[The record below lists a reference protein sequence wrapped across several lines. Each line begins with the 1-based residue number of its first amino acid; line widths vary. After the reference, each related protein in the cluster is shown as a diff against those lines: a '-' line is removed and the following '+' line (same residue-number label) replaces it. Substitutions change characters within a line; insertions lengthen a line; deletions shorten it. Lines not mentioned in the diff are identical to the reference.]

1 MTIHMQQRLT
11 RWDSFTTVDLQ
22 DIGAGD
28 FVLSVSYSHA
38 ARLTWTCLEAQH
50 TQPIPAGC
58 FIRFWDDAATDP
70 DGNAFSSSNPMFVGY
85 VEMPEPSDQSIG
97 VNYTAYDPTFRS
109 TREVTIFSDA
119 WPAGTPPSTPPERP
133 AGAVPRLVYNVRIT
147 ADPDWSHQIGG
158 DGTLGQIIA
167 GILEFCYHPLVW
179 ADAAPGDGTIG
190 GAVAPYDSGDLSAL
204 TAKPQEKLDFASESP
219 YSAIQRLM
227 RYDPRFR
234 CVFDPA
240 SKLWRFHDIT
250 QAPTKTV
257 VVNEGSSEHPPM
269 TLSLRPS
276 AENCITAITIFGPP
290 APFVHNLWWDDPVD
304 AYAAGGVFAGFP
316 RTDLTPLGT
325 PDVYQEYSTAG
336 GIFECRWWKQFQITD
351 PAYRRGAR
359 ELPVTYE
366 YQQEDLIFS
375 TTTVP
380 ILLVSYDHG
389 ATWQSWP
396 VFFDELNGIIEFPT
410 APVHQVT
417 DDSGTSVI
425 PASTQIR
432 FAPNALRLIWA
443 PYGEPLTV
451 RKPATG
457 YEGTAYTQMGLRY
470 EDFQNDEALMVGR
483 EFGQPVTISE
493 RRTAFETYAQ
503 TILDQ
508 RKDVV
513 WTGAAQLDGLDWDY
527 IRLNKKLRILAKDGS
542 GNFLTTGWEDVG
554 AYNTDVE
561 YNFEDQTTSLTFSAD
576 KLALFGIDS
585 AMLKER
591 LKIRPLQQM
600 VEYQTQFLYAMLPL
614 PNGRMVN
621 QVVGVQTTPVFH
633 YADNPS
639 AVQQEQY
646 NRYQQAMSGAGS
658 ISGGGGL

>member
-1 MTIHMQQRLT
+1 MTLHMQQRLT

-58 FIRFWDDAATDP
+58 FIRFWDDSATDP
-70 DGNAFSSSNPMFVGY
+70 DGDPFDENNPMFIGY
-85 VEMPEPSDQSIG
+85 VEMPEPAAESIG
-97 VNYTAYDPTFRS
+97 VNYTAYDPTFRA
-109 TREVTIFSDA
+109 TREVTIFNAA
-119 WPAGTPPSTPPERP
+119 WPAGTPPSVRPERP
-133 AGAVPRLVYNVRIT
+133 TGAVPRLVYNVRIT
-147 ADPDWSHQIGG
+147 ADPDWSHQVGG
-158 DGTLGQIIA
+158 DGTLGQVIA
-167 GILEFCYHPLVW
+167 GVLEFTYHPLVW
-179 ADAAPGDGTIG
+179 VDAAPGDGTIG
-190 GAVAPYDSGDLSAL
+190 GAVDPYDPADLAAL
-204 TAKPQEKLDFASESP
+204 TSTPQEKLDFASESP

-234 CVFDPA
+234 CMFDP
-240 SKLWRFHDIT
+240 STKLWRFRDIT

-257 VVNEGSSEHPPM
+257 IVNEGSSQFPPM

-290 APFVHNLWWDDPVD
+290 APFVQNLFWDDPVD
-304 AYAAGGVFAGFP
+304 AYAAGGVYAGYP
-316 RTDLTPLGT
+316 RFDLTPLGSPT
-325 PDVYQEYSTAG
+325 VYHEFSTAG
-336 GIFECRWWKQFQITD
+336 GIFQTRFWKQFQITD

-366 YQQEDLIFS
+366 YQQNDQVFS
-375 TTTVP
+375 STSFP
-380 ILLVSYDHG
+380 LLLVSYDHG
-389 ATWQSWP
+389 ATWQPWP
-396 VFFDELNGIIEFPT
+396 TYFDELNGIVEFATP
-410 APVHQVT
+410 PVYQVT
-417 DDSGTSVI
+417 NDSGMSVI
-425 PASTQIR
+425 PASTQIW

-443 PYGEPLTV
+443 PHGEPLTV

-483 EFGQPVTISE
+483 EFGQPVTIPE
-493 RRTAFETYAQ
+493 RRAAFETYAQ

-527 IRLNKKLRILAKDGS
+527 IRLNRKLQILAKDGS
-542 GNFLTTGWEDVG
+542 GNFLTTAWDNVG
-554 AYNTDVE
+554 AYVTDVE
-561 YNFEDQTTSLTFSAD
+561 FDFEEQTTSLTFSAD

-614 PNGRMVN
+614 PSGQIVN

-633 YADNPS
+633 YMDNPS
-639 AVQQEQY
+639 AVQQQRY
-646 NRYQQAMSGAGS
+646 QQYQQAMAGAES
-658 ISGGGGL
+658 MSGGGGT